1 MTNTNKEHF
10 HDDFSDQDR
19 SILRSHF
26 SNTDRAVFAI
36 ITPRQVDRGALM
48 SRYSRSDKTMR
59 RIFLDEFMK
68 DPKRGEEFYKRIL
81 LEYGDD
87 SVAELGEAQIAIEW
101 ISNIAAKKIEDRRI
115 GLSYLEKS
123 SRYVAFDQKV
133 DGKYKYHI
141 EERIMASP
149 YADEYLQA
157 CDYAFDVYSNNI
169 QLMQKFISE
178 KEPIDQFLFFD
189 SNLKRETTYGN
200 LKSDKDIE
208 SAKRIY
214 KSVIKAKSLDILR
227 GLLPAS
233 TLTNLGITGNG
244 RAFEYLLS
252 TLYASSLRET
262 KKLADQMYH
271 ELNLIIPAFV
281 GRANDKHGKALQS
294 YFENTRTAIYNIAQN
309 HIKNIKQQEN
319 LEYVK
324 LLYFENNFEAEVKVV
339 SAILYEH
346 AQGQSLE
353 AITQYTRSMTPQER
367 HKIIQ
372 EYTKFRTNRRHRPGR
387 AFEMIEYTFEL
398 FTNFGMFRDMHRHRI
413 LTLERQLLSTRH
425 GYDIPSEVIE
435 LGIVKDYRDCMYK
448 SNEAY
453 KNISKNMPDE
463 AQYVVNFAYRYP
475 YFIRLN
481 LREACHLIEL
491 RTVPQGHSDYRNIC
505 QKMFEQI
512 KHIHPVFAD
521 GMKFVDLKTYN
532 LERLNAEKNSE
543 KKKMELN

>member
-157 CDYAFDVYSNNI
+157 CDHAFDVYSNNI